1 MIELWPAIDLINSTS
16 VRLTEGKYTSEE
28 KVEKTVEESIQ
39 FYSQFECV
47 TRIHII
53 DLIGAKTKEATEF
66 NYIQSLRKLT
76 LKPIEVGGGIR
87 SKQTIE
93 NYINSVIDY
102 CILGMQ
108 GIQDVEW
115 LARMT
120 QHFPNKIYVSV
131 DAFGVEI
138 KINGWEED
146 AKLNLFDYVAK
157 IEHLP
162 LGGIIYTDIS
172 KDGKLEGAN
181 FELTGRL
188 AHTTYLPV
196 IASGGIRHQA
206 DLQQLEVL
214 NVHAAIVGKA
224 IHQNAFWEGLS

>member
-1 MIELWPAIDLINSTS
+1 MGT
-16 VRLTEGKYTSEE
+16 
-28 KVEKTVEESIQ
+28 
-39 FYSQFECV
+39 
-47 TRIHII
+47 
-53 DLIGAKTKEATEF
+53 
-66 NYIQSLRKLT
+66 
-76 LKPIEVGGGIR
+76 
-87 SKQTIE
+87 
-93 NYINSVIDY
+93 
-102 CILGMQ
+102 Q

-188 AHTTYLPV
+188 AHTT
-196 IASGGIRHQA
+196 
-206 DLQQLEVL
+206 
-214 NVHAAIVGKA
+214 
-224 IHQNAFWEGLS
+224 